1 VSTYNSA
8 SLVLGAVLFKQLKS
22 SFFPDDTQHWLHID
36 VCIFSLATHGGP
48 PWQPLCYAKIGGL
61 TVVSFITLLMV
72 PVLYSITVLDLKWL
86 TWEEKAE
93 QIPEET
99 DVPLSSKATNQ
110 HLVSGT

>member
-1 VSTYNSA
+1 
-8 SLVLGAVLFKQLKS
+8 
-22 SFFPDDTQHWLHID
+22 
-36 VCIFSLATHGGP
+36 
-48 PWQPLCYAKIGGL
+48 
-61 TVVSFITLLMV
+61 MV

-99 DVPLSSKATNQ
+99 DVSLSSKATNQ